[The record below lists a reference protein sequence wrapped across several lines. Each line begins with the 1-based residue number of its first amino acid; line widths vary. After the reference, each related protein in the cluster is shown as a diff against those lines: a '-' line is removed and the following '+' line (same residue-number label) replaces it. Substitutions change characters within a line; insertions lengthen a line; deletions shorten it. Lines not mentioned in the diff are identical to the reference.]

1 MRPAARPALLFAATA
16 LAFAS
21 CDKLPGQGNKLGI
34 DKDRFEAALDP
45 AVGGPDTCLVLKDTA
60 DGAELYRY
68 GAESACN
75 RPLAPCET
83 FRIPLTVIGLSDGKI
98 SRGDIVKWDGKVQ
111 PYKAWE
117 RDMDLEGAWR
127 AGAEW
132 WFQRLALQIGP
143 DRFKQALSAFDYG
156 QGKPIGRP
164 DAFWMGPTA
173 GGGLFVSTRNQADI
187 LRKLAIARLPAKPD
201 AQGTVQSL
209 MADVVRGQTEL
220 YDLGANCPSIAD
232 ASRDVSW
239 WVGRIKGP
247 MADGTGL
254 DLVFALSIE
263 SAHPLSGREIRSRM
277 LPILTRAGLL
287 PADS

>member
-1 MRPAARPALLFAATA
+1 MKPRPGASFLLVAAAA
-16 LAFAS
+16 LALS
-21 CDKLPGQGNKLGI
+21 GCNWLPGQGSKLKL

-45 AVGGPDTCLVLKDTA
+45 AVGGPDTCLVLKDTGS
-60 DGAELYRY
+60 GAELYRY

-75 RPLAPCET
+75 RPFAPCET
-83 FRIPLTVIGLSDGKI
+83 FRIPLTVIGLSDGKV
-98 SRGDIVKWDGKVQ
+98 SRSEVVKWDGKIQ

-127 AGAEW
+127 VGAEW
-132 WFQRLALQIGP
+132 WFQRLAQQIGP
-143 DRFKQALSAFDYG
+143 DRFKQALSAYDYG

-164 DAFWMGPTA
+164 DAFWMGPAA

-187 LRKLAIARLPAKPD
+187 LRKLADARLPAKPD

-220 YDLGANCPSIAD
+220 YDLGASCPSIAD
-232 ASRDVSW
+232 ASREVSW
-239 WVGRIKGP
+239 WLGRIKGP
-247 MADGTGL
+247 DR

-263 SAHPLSGREIRSRM
+263 SANPLSGREIRNRM

-287 PADS
+287 PAA